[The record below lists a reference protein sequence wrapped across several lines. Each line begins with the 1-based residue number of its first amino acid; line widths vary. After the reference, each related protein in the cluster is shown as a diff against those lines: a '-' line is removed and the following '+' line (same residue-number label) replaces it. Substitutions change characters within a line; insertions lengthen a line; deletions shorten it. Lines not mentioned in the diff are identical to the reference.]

1 MLIRVLRE
9 GGAAR
14 ACKNKSNELLVNAG
28 PLRCAGV
35 TFGTNDGLSLLMI
48 NLFFYSLHCD
58 EC

>member
-28 PLRCAGV
+28 PLRRGGV
-35 TFGTNDGLSLLMI
+35 MFGTNDELGLLMI
-48 NLFFYSLHCD
+48 NLVFFLLAALR
-58 EC
+58 